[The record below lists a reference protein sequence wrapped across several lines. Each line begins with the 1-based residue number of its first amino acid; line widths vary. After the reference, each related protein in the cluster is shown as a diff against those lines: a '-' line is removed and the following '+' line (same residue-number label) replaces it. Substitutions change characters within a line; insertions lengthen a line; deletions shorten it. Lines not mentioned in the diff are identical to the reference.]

1 MFPFRVVCRNII
13 IFAHNLVIYLA
24 ILLIFPIH
32 VGWVTLA
39 AIPGLLLLLVNALWC
54 STLLG
59 MLSARFRDL
68 PQIVAS
74 ILQIAFF
81 ATPVIWRVNLINNK
95 LLVDLNPFYHFI
107 ELVRAPLLGQSAT
120 LVSWLVVAGITIV
133 GSVSTFLFYR
143 SHRTRIAFWI

>member
-1 MFPFRVVCRNII
+1 
-13 IFAHNLVIYLA
+13 
-24 ILLIFPIH
+24 
-32 VGWVTLA
+32 VTLA

-120 LVSWLVVAGITIV
+120 LVSWLVVAGITIF
-133 GSVSTFLFYR
+133 GSVGTFLFYR